1 MEKYNIVFATD
12 QNYIQHL
19 SVALISLLSNNSS
32 LDFKIFIISSGL
44 DSDNFQKIKSI
55 TEKYKVHLKQII
67 INDDVF
73 EKFVTNF
80 HFTKAM
86 YYRLLIPNFIDEDKV
101 LYLDADIVANGDIEN
116 LYNQDLQDNFIG
128 AVLNPRFDRYEEL
141 EMDEESRYFNSGV
154 MLINN
159 KKWKE
164 EGLATKVIEFIDFN
178 HNIVT
183 FPDQDGLNAVINGR
197 WKEIELK
204 YNQQAVIFEQDFS
217 SKYNCFSEQNLI
229 EAKNSPII
237 IHYTGSSKPWHFR
250 NNHPYKYLYWKYLR
264 MTPFKR
270 YISEDLTVINV
281 IKWIIPQSIKEFIK
295 GIMK

>member
-19 SVALISLLSNNSS
+19 SVAIVSLLSSNID
-32 LDFKIFIISSGL
+32 LDFNIFMVSSGL
-44 DSDNFQKIKSI
+44 DNKNFQKIKSI
-55 TEKYKVHLKQII
+55 TEKYKVNLKQII

-73 EKFVTNF
+73 EKLVTNF

-86 YYRLLIPNFIDEDKV
+86 YYRLLIPNFINEDKV
-101 LYLDADIVANGDIEN
+101 LYLDADIVVNGNIKN
-116 LYNQDLQDNFIG
+116 LYNQNLDNYFIG
-128 AVLNPRFDRYEEL
+128 AVLNPGFDRHEEL
-141 EMDEESRYFNSGV
+141 KMDENSQYFNSGV
-154 MLINN
+154 MVINN

-164 EGLATKVIEFIDFN
+164 KSFAIKVIEFIDFN
-178 HNIVT
+178 HNTVA

-204 YNQQAVIFEQDFS
+204 YNQQAVIFEKNFEE
-217 SKYNCFSEQNLI
+217 KYYCFSKEEI
-229 EAKNSPII
+229 KKAKENPII

-250 NNHPYKYLYWKYLR
+250 NKHPYKHLYWKYLR

-270 YISEDLTVINV
+270 YIPEDLTVVNV
-281 IKWIIPQSIKEFIK
+281 IKWMIPNKIKDFLNAYR
-295 GIMK
+295 